1 MTSYTFTGETGSEKV
16 EHVARRHPGLVMLG
30 RLGWVAKGLVYGVF
44 GVLAVQI
51 ALDASGREQGN
62 AAEQEASQTGA
73 VAEIADTSFGE
84 VVLYVVAAGLLLYA
98 LWRVISVLLP
108 AESSA
113 KAWLT
118 RVGYLVSAAVY
129 TLLAWTA
136 LSFARHG
143 GSSSAA
149 EGEDAK
155 VERFTRDLME
165 KSGGRWLVGAVG
177 VLVIAIGLFFAIKGL
192 QAKFR
197 DELEPRD
204 VGPIRHESIVTLGRV
219 GWVGRAIVVSLVG
232 WLLVRAAVRFRPDEA
247 KGFDGALR
255 EVTDSGLGVA
265 LVWFAAIA
273 LVVYGLFCVISA
285 PRQRLKG
292 AD

>member
-1 MTSYTFTGETGSEKV
+1 MTSTYTGETGSQAV
-16 EHVARRHPGLVMLG
+16 ENVARRHPGVVTLG

-44 GVLAVQI
+44 GALAVKI
-51 ALDASGREQGN
+51 AIDATGRDQGN
-62 AAEQEASQTGA
+62 TAEQEASQTGA

-84 VVLYVVAAGLLLYA
+84 IALYVVAAGLILYA
-98 LWRVISVLLP
+98 LWRLISVVLP
-108 AESSA
+108 AENSA
-113 KAWLT
+113 TTWLT
-118 RVGYLVSAAVY
+118 RLGYLVSAVVY
-129 TLLAWTA
+129 TVLAWTA
-136 LSFARHG
+136 LSFARHKA
-143 GSSSAA
+143 SSSGTQ
-149 EGEDAK
+149 GEDAK
-155 VERFTRDLME
+155 VERFTRELME
-165 KSGGRWLVGAVG
+165 KSGGRWLVGALGVVIIAVG
-177 VLVIAIGLFFAIKGL
+177 IYFAIKGL

-197 DELEPRD
+197 DELEPRG

-219 GWVGRAIVVSLVG
+219 GWVGRAVVMGLVG
-232 WLLVRAAVRFRPDEA
+232 WLLIRAAVRFRPDEA

-255 EVTDSGLGVA
+255 EVTDSGFGVA